1 MKLRP
6 LRASSTQNT
15 VRQYFEW
22 AKQYG
27 HPQTTGVVEFVAQQR
42 MGHLQA
48 LHPKLR
54 SGGDLR
60 SALRGDISAFSKNDV
75 GAAKFMPVFTYRTA
89 SGVHYRYSLMLAM
102 AEDGVEWTARVWRGL
117 EYQGM
122 LVGRGQWVRSRHSR
136 LSRMAIEHQ
145 LDQPIP
151 DYVEL

>member
-6 LRASSTQNT
+6 LRVSPSPHAG
-15 VRQYFEW
+15 RQYLEW

-27 HPQTTGVVEFVAQQR
+27 HPQVTGVVEFVAQQR

-48 LHPKLR
+48 LHPTLR

-60 SALRGDISAFSKNDV
+60 SALRGEGRVRNKSE
-75 GAAKFMPVFTYRTA
+75 AAPNKFLPVYTYRTA

-102 AEDGVEWTARVWRGL
+102 VEDGVEWTARVWRGL

-122 LVGRGQWVRSRHSR
+122 LVGRGEWARSRHSR
-136 LSRMAIEHQ
+136 LSRMAIEHA
-145 LDQPIP
+145 LDQPAP
-151 DYVEL
+151 GYVEV